1 MQLVWDALQEGGRR
15 GGSARQF
22 DMQRRCHAEVLAGIA
37 ALYILSLDVRSKTAF
52 HVKIHFVSRLVW
64 CSLVCIMQGGFGWDC
79 GTVHFVIFGCQIK
92 NSILGKHQS
101 LRRYV

>member
-15 GGSARQF
+15 GGTASARQF

-52 HVKIHFVSRLVW
+52 HVKIHFVSRLVLY
-64 CSLVCIMQGGFGWDC
+64 SL
-79 GTVHFVIFGCQIK
+79 T
-92 NSILGKHQS
+92 
-101 LRRYV
+101 